1 MQNQTRLRPPEWTI
15 IKLVQWATAYF
26 NDHDIDSPRATA
38 EILLAHALNVRR
50 IDLYLRYDQ
59 PLIPAELEHFKSLI
73 KRRLNREP
81 VAYILG
87 SKEFWSM
94 DLRVTRDVLI
104 PRPET
109 ECLVEKSL
117 EWLAEESKPE
127 SKHILELG
135 TGCGAVILALA
146 RENPRHSYWATDIS
160 INAVRVARQ
169 NAKQNGLDGKVHFIN
184 GDWFAP
190 LRSKPGVFD
199 LIVSNPPYI
208 KSGDL
213 TRLQPEIHAFEPLL
227 ALDGAAD
234 GLHCLRHII
243 QSAHLFLKPRGV
255 IILEIGHD
263 QKALL
268 KQMIAERGQYEEIN
282 FFQDYSG
289 YDRILQMKK
298 KT

>member
-1 MQNQTRLRPPEWTI
+1 
-15 IKLVQWATAYF
+15 
-26 NDHDIDSPRATA
+26 
-38 EILLAHALNVRR
+38 LAHVLNTKR

-59 PLIPAELEHFKSLI
+59 PLIPAETERFKALI

-81 VAYILG
+81 VAYILE

-94 DLRVTRDVLI
+94 VLRVTRDVLI

-117 EWLAEESKPE
+117 EMLALDSNMKSKL
-127 SKHILELG
+127 ILELG
-135 TGCGAVILALA
+135 TGSGAVILALA
-146 RENPRHSYWATDIS
+146 SENPRHSYWATDIS

-169 NAKQNGLDGKVHFIN
+169 NAIQNELNGKIHFIT

-190 LRSKPGVFD
+190 LCSKTGFFD

-213 TRLQPEIHAFEPLL
+213 KRLQPEIHAHEPLL

-243 QSAHLFLKPRGV
+243 QSAYLFLKPRGV
-255 IILEIGHD
+255 LILEIGHD
-263 QKALL
+263 QKAPLR
-268 KQMIAERGQYEEIN
+268 QMIAECGEYEEVN
-282 FFQDYSG
+282 FYQDYSG

-298 KT
+298 KA

>member
-1 MQNQTRLRPPEWTI
+1 MQNQTKRRLPEWTI
-15 IKLVQWATAYF
+15 IKLVQWATTYF
-26 NDHDIDSPRATA
+26 SNHDIDSPRATA
-38 EILLAHALNVRR
+38 EILLAHVLNTRR

-59 PLIPAELEHFKSLI
+59 PLIPAELGRFKALF

-81 VAYILG
+81 VAYILE

-94 DLRVTRDVLI
+94 DLQVTRDVLI

-109 ECLVEKSL
+109 ECLVEKAL
-117 EWLAEESKPE
+117 ELLALDSNPE
-127 SKHILELG
+127 SKLILELG

-146 RENPRHSYWATDIS
+146 SENPRHAYWATDIS
-160 INAVRVARQ
+160 ISAIRIARQ
-169 NAKQNGLDGKVHFIN
+169 NARQNDLDGKVHFII

-190 LRSKPGVFD
+190 LRSKPGLFD

-208 KSGDL
+208 KSEDL
-213 TRLQPEIHAFEPLL
+213 TRLQPEIHAYEPLL

-243 QSAHLFLKPRGV
+243 QSAYLFLNPRGV

-263 QKALL
+263 QKAPL
-268 KQMIAERGQYEEIN
+268 KQMIAECGQYEEVN
-282 FFQDYSG
+282 FYQDYSG

-298 KT
+298 KS

>member
-1 MQNQTRLRPPEWTI
+1 MQNQTKRRPPEWTI
-15 IKLVQWATAYF
+15 IKLVQWATTYF
-26 NDHDIDSPRATA
+26 NNHDVDSPRATA
-38 EILLAHALNVRR
+38 EILLAHVLNTRR

-59 PLIPAELEHFKSLI
+59 PLIPAELELFKALI

-81 VAYILG
+81 VAYILE

-94 DLRVTRDVLI
+94 DLHVTRDVLI

-109 ECLVEKSL
+109 ECLVEKTL
-117 EWLAEESKPE
+117 ELLAQDSNLESKL
-127 SKHILELG
+127 ILELG

-146 RENPRHSYWATDIS
+146 SENPRHSYWATDIS
-160 INAVRVARQ
+160 IKAIRVARQ
-169 NAKQNGLDGKVHFIN
+169 NARQNDLDGKVHFIT

-190 LRSKPGVFD
+190 LRSKPGLFD

-208 KSGDL
+208 KSEGL
-213 TRLQPEIHAFEPLL
+213 TRLQPEIHAYEPLL

-243 QSAHLFLKPRGV
+243 QSGFLFLKPRGV

-263 QKALL
+263 QKEPL
-268 KQMIAERGQYEEIN
+268 KQIIAESGQYEKVD
-282 FFQDYSG
+282 FYQDYSG

-298 KT
+298 KA

>member
-1 MQNQTRLRPPEWTI
+1 MQNQTRLRPNEWTI
-15 IKLVQWATAYF
+15 IKLVQWATTYF
-26 NDHDIDSPRATA
+26 DTHDIDSPRATA
-38 EILLAHALNVRR
+38 EILLSHVLNTRR

-59 PLIPAELEHFKSLI
+59 PLTPDELERFKALI
-73 KRRLNREP
+73 KRRMNREP

-87 SKEFWSM
+87 CKEFWSM
-94 DLRVTRDVLI
+94 GLHITRDVLI

-117 EWLAEESKPE
+117 EMLAVDANMKSKL
-127 SKHILELG
+127 ILELG

-146 RENPRHSYWATDIS
+146 SENPRHSYWATDIS
-160 INAVRVARQ
+160 INAIRIARQ
-169 NAKQNGLDGKVHFIN
+169 NAMQNDLNGKIHFIA

-190 LRSKPGVFD
+190 LGSKTGVFD

-213 TRLQPEIHAFEPLL
+213 AQLQPEIHAYEPLL

-243 QSAHLFLKPRGV
+243 QSAYRFLKPAGAL
-255 IILEIGHD
+255 ILEIGHD
-263 QKALL
+263 QKASL
-268 KQMIAERGQYEEIN
+268 KQMIAECGEYEGVS
-282 FFQDYSG
+282 FYQDYSG
-289 YDRILQMKK
+289 YDRILQMNKK
-298 KT
+298 A